1 LINRTQALPPDN
13 PTATANIPEVKNDV
27 FALSKNK
34 FEVRNG
40 AVSLLAPGSMIADQ
54 YREFVERIETSF
66 QLVWN
71 AARPITD
78 FTGQTVTM
86 TLDNDKQVKVS
97 FPEEVWVDGTTS
109 QQGGKTQ
116 FLVSNV
122 ILKSEATKL
131 TRADF
136 SGSGSELNFS
146 VVDLAGKSDLIST
159 QFRIKYSAANSG
171 DRFDRNSD
179 YRTRYE
185 GNIPAELVSRS
196 NNRFVLNIGK
206 LPIDSQFL
214 RSGVPVEIELV
225 ATRSFAGNSTK
236 QKIQWRG
243 EIRR

>member
-1 LINRTQALPPDN
+1 LINRTQALASDN
-13 PTATANIPEVKNDV
+13 PTATAKMPEVKDTV

-34 FEVRNG
+34 FETRNG
-40 AVSLLAPGSMIADQ
+40 AVSLFAPGSVIADQ
-54 YREFVERIETSF
+54 YREFIERIETSF

-71 AARPITD
+71 ADRPITD
-78 FTGQTVTM
+78 FAGQKVTIS
-86 TLDNDKQVKVS
+86 LEDDKQVKVA
-97 FPEEVWVDGTTS
+97 FPKDVWVDGTTS

-116 FLVSNV
+116 FVASNV
-122 ILKSEATKL
+122 ILKEEATKL
-131 TRADF
+131 KRADF
-136 SGSGSELNFS
+136 SGSGSELNFA

-159 QFRIKYSAANSG
+159 QFRIKYGAANSS
-171 DRFDRNSD
+171 DRFDRNLD

-225 ATRSFAGNSTK
+225 ATRSFAGHSTE